1 MKWILKNYPL
11 SVGLILVIT
20 YLSFFTPPKTHLDD
34 ISNFDKFVHFCMYF
48 TLSSVI
54 WIEFF
59 RAHREAK
66 TPMARGFWGALVFP
80 VVYSGVVELLQ
91 AYATATRSG
100 DWADFIFN
108 ALGVLAGSAVCYFW
122 VRRKFFIDTPPRC

>member
-1 MKWILKNYPL
+1 MKWILKNFPL

-20 YLSFFTPPKTHLDD
+20 YLSFFTPPKTQLDE

-54 WIEFF
+54 WIEFL
-59 RAHREAK
+59 RAYRNRKA
-66 TPMARGFWGALVFP
+66 PMARGLVGAMVFP
-80 VVYSGVVELLQ
+80 IVYSGVVELLQ
-91 AYATATRSG
+91 AYATTTRSG

-108 ALGVLAGSAVCYFW
+108 TLGALVGTAVCYFW
-122 VRRKFFIDTPPRC
+122 VRRRFFRDTPLQC